1 VAHNDEAEDAAM
13 QEVISFAFT
22 SAQIS
27 DFGETIDPLLLSA
40 APTNAVPASE
50 SIPTPP
56 EKELSSP
63 TLPITETPPPKE
75 RIQSPPIKE
84 TPPPKQTPPITKPQ
98 LQPQQRPL
106 ATAKPRTKST
116 STPRI
121 PPPDKPSTQGEHS
134 NMEIPPSAPGAD
146 DDSYQVEEVE
156 DELLS
161 DHEGDGDD
169 TGSTTSH

>member
-1 VAHNDEAEDAAM
+1 VAHNDEAADAAM
-13 QEVISFAFT
+13 QEVISSAFI

-27 DFGETIDPLLLSA
+27 HTGDTIDPLLLSA
-40 APTNAVPASE
+40 APTNAIPASE

-56 EKELSSP
+56 EKQLSSP
-63 TLPITETPPPKE
+63 TLPIM
-75 RIQSPPIKE
+75 E

-98 LQPQQRPL
+98 LQPQQSPH
-106 ATAKPRTKST
+106 AIAKPRTKSS
-116 STPRI
+116 STPRN
-121 PPPDKPSTQGEHS
+121 PSPDKPSTQGEHS
-134 NMEIPPSAPGAD
+134 NLEIPPSAPGAD

-156 DELLS
+156 DDLLS

>member
-1 VAHNDEAEDAAM
+1 M
-13 QEVISFAFT
+13 QEVISSTFT

-27 DFGETIDPLLLSA
+27 DIGETINPLLLSA

-56 EKELSSP
+56 EKVLSSP

-106 ATAKPRTKST
+106 ATAKPRAKSA
-116 STPRI
+116 STPTTL
-121 PPPDKPSTQGEHS
+121 PPDKPSAQGKPS
-134 NMEIPPSAPGAD
+134 NVEIPPIAPGAD

-156 DELLS
+156 DDLMS
-161 DHEGDGDD
+161 DQEGDGDD
-169 TGSTTSH
+169 TGRTTSH